1 MDLTTADDNDLIS
14 LVQEEDSDAAL
25 RELLRRNERVYTS
38 VVNRFS
44 FEHISGISQS
54 EFLAEAPYRIR
65 EAAKC
70 YDPTRGAKFSTHLH
84 YEIKYALHKLY
95 RKRSS
100 MEVPVNPQSHVML
113 DIEADEYDEEQD
125 AMDAKTLQLF
135 SDMLAEEDADL
146 QKLFAMRYPVD
157 GSGPK
162 TWQEIGEELG
172 MSHEWAR
179 QLHAS
184 FLKKVKKQVEKT
196 LSKATTP
203 R

>member
-25 RELLRRNERVYTS
+25 RELLRRNEKVYAS

-65 EAAKC
+65 EAAIKFN
-70 YDPTRGAKFSTHLH
+70 PSKGAKFSTHLH
-84 YEIKYALHKLY
+84 YEIRFALHKLY

-100 MEVPVNPQSHVML
+100 SEVLVSPQSHVML
-113 DIEADEYDEEQD
+113 DIEAEEYDAEQD
-125 AMDAKTLQLF
+125 MLDAKVLQLF
-135 SDMLAEEDADL
+135 SGLLAEESEETL
-146 QKLFAMRYPVD
+146 KIFALRYPAD
-157 GSGPK
+157 GGELK
-162 TWQEIGEELG
+162 TWQEIGEEVG
-172 MSHEWAR
+172 VSHEWAR

-184 FLKKVKKQVEKT
+184 FLKKVKKQVEKS
-196 LSKATTP
+196 LGKAITP